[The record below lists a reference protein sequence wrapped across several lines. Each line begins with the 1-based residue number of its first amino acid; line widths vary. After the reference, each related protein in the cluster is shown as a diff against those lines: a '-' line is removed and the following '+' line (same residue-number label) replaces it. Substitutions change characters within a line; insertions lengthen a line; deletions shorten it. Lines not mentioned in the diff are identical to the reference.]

1 MNEPKEIR
9 AYLLFMPILGSYYL
23 AEILDA
29 LRPKYCL
36 KNSYSGS
43 PYELLIWFL
52 AFIIQCTY
60 VLSTIYFLTV

>member
-1 MNEPKEIR
+1 MIESKEIR
-9 AYLLFMPILGSYYL
+9 AYLLFIPILGSYYL
-23 AEILDA
+23 AEIITP

-52 AFIIQCTY
+52 AFIIQCAY